1 MSDARPQRLSL
12 PQQCAERMKQHV
24 LRNRLGPGDRLP
36 SEHEWVEMLGVS
48 RLVVREALQLL
59 AGSGLIDVQ
68 QGRGAFVRAA
78 SAISVFDQITFGLDL
93 EQLGYADVREARAM
107 LDLTVVELCML
118 RAGDVELAE
127 LAVLVE
133 LIGAGEARGEQVEEL
148 HRAFHYRL
156 LRAAGNPLIERIGT
170 ALLDTFWRIGDSLP
184 DLVHPSGERGSYRH
198 YAGHRALLDAVRGRD
213 IAGLRQAVAAHLPI
227 QPGARADYPSLLPLE
242 GRGEAWPPHLSSG
255 LEAEGPRTPDGGRV

>member
-1 MSDARPQRLSL
+1 MPGHLDACMTYARPQRLSL

-78 SAISVFDQITFGLDL
+78 SAISIFDQITFGLDL
-93 EQLGYADVREARAM
+93 EQLSYADVREARAM
-107 LDLTVVELCML
+107 LDLTVVELCVL
-118 RAGDVELAE
+118 HAGDAALAE
-127 LAVLVE
+127 LEELVE
-133 LIGAGEARGEQVEEL
+133 QMRAGEERGERVEGL
-148 HRAFHYRL
+148 HRAFHNRL

-170 ALLDTFWRIGDSLP
+170 VLLDTFWRIGDSLP
-184 DLVHPSGERGSYRH
+184 DLVHPSGEPAGYRH
-198 YAGHRALLDAVRGRD
+198 YTGHRTLLDTNKRRD
-213 IAGLRQAVAAHLPI
+213 IAGLRQAVAAHLPT
-227 QPGARADYPSLLPLE
+227 QPGGRADYPAVALAPRPSHH
-242 GRGEAWPPHLSSG
+242 AA
-255 LEAEGPRTPDGGRV
+255 AE